1 MNCSILAVTKAEYD
15 NILQRFNVVTNEG
28 ITLGTEEIT
37 VETEADVEAALPKTA
52 TASYSDG
59 SKAALNIKWDT
70 DKINMNKAGTYTLT
84 GSITPYSNP
93 LIEQRADPQI
103 KYDEEKDCYYFT
115 ASYPAFYSAD
125 NGYDRI
131 VLRKAD
137 SIQELSD
144 DNGGADKEITI
155 WEAPDLGKWQ
165 DMYGLLSFRRL
176 TANGTYSLLQEI
188 QIISGQYVLMYLC
201 ARIMTTH
208 TMQITGRLRT
218 AVMKYMQLLVVT
230 ADTSRICRLI

>member
-155 WEAPDLGKWQ
+155 WEAPDLGKMARHVWAPELQ
-165 DMYGLLSFRRL
+165 KV
-176 TANGTYSLLQEI
+176 TAKWYVFFAQEI

-208 TMQITGRLRT
+208 TMRITGRLRT
-218 AVMKYMQLLVVT
+218 AVMKYC
-230 ADTSRICRLI
+230 SY